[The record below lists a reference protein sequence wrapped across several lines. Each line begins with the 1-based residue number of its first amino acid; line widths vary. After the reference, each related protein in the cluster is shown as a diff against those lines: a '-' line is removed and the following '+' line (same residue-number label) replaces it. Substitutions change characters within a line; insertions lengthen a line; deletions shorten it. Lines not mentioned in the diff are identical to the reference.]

1 MLSWS
6 VTLLARAESCIPL
19 RACGMPAAG
28 RAPTP
33 ILGRSH
39 PGGPDLHA
47 VAVAELGATRRSSYR
62 GHMSILL
69 EAIGAVVQ
77 AIVEA
82 AAEVLTWSRSENKQD
97 GAPDE

>member
-1 MLSWS
+1 
-6 VTLLARAESCIPL
+6 
-19 RACGMPAAG
+19 
-28 RAPTP
+28 
-33 ILGRSH
+33 
-39 PGGPDLHA
+39 
-47 VAVAELGATRRSSYR
+47 
-62 GHMSILL
+62 MSILL